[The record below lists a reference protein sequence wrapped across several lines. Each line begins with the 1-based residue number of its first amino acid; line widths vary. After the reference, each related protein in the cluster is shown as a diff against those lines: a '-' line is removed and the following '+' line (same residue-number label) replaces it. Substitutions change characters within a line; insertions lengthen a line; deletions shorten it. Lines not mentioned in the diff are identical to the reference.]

1 MYTRTHIHHLGDVVS
16 VTCEGTRMA
25 ASCGDIGFGLE
36 VMLASVVL
44 CVRCVLAELKVGEAR
59 EAAQACRLYDMNIE
73 STV

>member
-1 MYTRTHIHHLGDVVS
+1 
-16 VTCEGTRMA
+16 MA